1 MDPSGPLPDAVWISV
16 EKALPAI
23 YRGSPLD
30 MVRAMTREMEPD
42 LCPKDAIHA
51 ILGGLSRNRNIHIRL
66 DVTPGMSDETYARLF
81 IFALLDQRI
90 AKPLPTA

>member
-1 MDPSGPLPDAVWISV
+1 MMPDAIWIAV
-16 EKALPAI
+16 EKALPAV

-30 MVRAMTREMEPD
+30 MVQAMTREMEPD

-66 DVTPGMSDETYARLF
+66 DVTPSMPDEIYARLF

-90 AKPLPTA
+90 AKPLPSA